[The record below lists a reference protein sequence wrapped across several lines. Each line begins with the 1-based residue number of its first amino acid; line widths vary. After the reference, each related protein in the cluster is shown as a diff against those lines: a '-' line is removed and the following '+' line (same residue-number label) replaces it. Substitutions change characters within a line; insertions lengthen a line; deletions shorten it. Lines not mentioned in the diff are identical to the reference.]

1 VDANV
6 KQKRRW
12 LVEFGLVSLIPM
24 ILLGVYLAQTLAS
37 QARERALGQARAE
50 ARLVSDLALRRVVG
64 DELNPADAVSSEAQ
78 VELARS
84 VSSTRAGTDIAR
96 LTIRDRTGRTVWA
109 DDRMEIGESKRPS
122 EANDAQLGNQVSKI
136 VDLSKNPER
145 EDASLGQVLQVHV
158 PLRAQPGGPPTGT
171 AEVWIPYAGI
181 ARQVQEHTRSLYY
194 AIGIGLFL
202 VWLSIVGVVAGASQ
216 RLRRQAAEKEEQ
228 ALSDDLTGLPNRTM
242 FASLVERQITSNLRR
257 KKMGVV
263 MLMDL
268 DRFKDVNDTLGHH
281 NGDLLLQRIGSRLH
295 SVLRENETVA
305 RLGGDEFAVLLPDV
319 PDRQAVVPVVRR
331 VLKVL
336 EEPVVVGGLALQCE
350 GSVGIAV
357 FPEHGRTVDSVMRAA
372 DVAMYMSKENRSGY
386 EFYDAKRHEHRHD
399 AGRLALIGELRRAMD
414 ETELVLYYQP
424 KVDMKT
430 GRVEGVEA
438 LARWHHP
445 ERGLLSPDEFI
456 PLAERSNLLRPMT
469 LYLLDSAMRQANA
482 WRTRGI
488 DVSVSVNLS
497 MQNLIDMRLPNDLAR
512 LLTSWRLP
520 PGSLELEITESTI
533 MADHRRATAILTR
546 LSKMGVALSIDD
558 FGTGYSSL
566 AYLQNLPVD
575 FIKIDKSFCISM
587 AEGDDGN
594 ATIVQSTID
603 LGHNLGLKVVAEGVE
618 TADAY
623 KTLADLGCDYAQ
635 GFFLSRP
642 LAPDRATIWLEAMA
656 EGQAPRDDDAARE
669 ARERADLE
677 ALNEWVLEAP
687 ADEVEAVIEA
697 EAGVNEGVPAVA
709 DGEAADLG
717 DSPEPDSEP
726 A

>member
-1 VDANV
+1 VDATV

-12 LVEFGLVSLIPM
+12 LIEFSLVSLIPM
-24 ILLGVYLAQTLAS
+24 ILLGYFLMQTLGD
-37 QARERALGQARAE
+37 QARERQLASARSE
-50 ARLVSDLALRRVVG
+50 ARLVSDIAVRRAMGSDIDAAKALTREG
-64 DELNPADAVSSEAQ
+64 QDALGRAVISA
-78 VELARS
+78 
-84 VSSTRAGTDIAR
+84 RAGTDVAR
-96 LTIRDRTGRTVWA
+96 ITVRDRTGTVLWS
-109 DDRMEIGESKRPS
+109 DDRLKIGESDKPPS
-122 EANDAQLGNQVSKI
+122 EARDALYGNTVSKI
-136 VDLSKNPER
+136 VDMSKNPITQ
-145 EDASLGQVLQVHV
+145 DASLGHVLKIYV
-158 PLRAQPGGPPTGT
+158 PLRAEPGGPPVGSS
-171 AEVWIPYAGI
+171 EVWVPYAGI
-181 ARQVQEHTRSLYY
+181 ANQIAKDTKTLNV
-194 AIGIGLFL
+194 AIGVGLLL
-202 VWLSIVGVVAGASQ
+202 VWACIVGVVAGASQ

-228 ALSDDLTGLPNRTM
+228 ALSDGLTGLPNRTM
-242 FASLVERQITSNLRR
+242 FSSLLEKTISATGRR

-295 SVLRENETVA
+295 SVLRETETVA
-305 RLGGDEFAVLLPDV
+305 RLGGDEFAILLPDV

-350 GSVGIAV
+350 GSIGIAI
-357 FPEHGRTVDSVMRAA
+357 FPEHGKTVDSVMRAA
-372 DVAMYMSKENRSGY
+372 DVAMYMAKENRSGY
-386 EFYDAKRHEHRHD
+386 EFYDARRHEHRHD

-424 KVDMKT
+424 KVNMRT
-430 GRVEGVEA
+430 GRAEGVEA

-469 LYLLDSAMRQANA
+469 LYLLDSALRQANA

-488 DVSVSVNLS
+488 AVSVSVNLS

-533 MADHRRATAILTR
+533 MADHRRAMTILTR
-546 LSKMGVALSIDD
+546 LNKMGVALSVDD

-575 FIKIDKSFCISM
+575 SIKIDKSFCISM
-587 AEGDDGN
+587 SEDAGN

-603 LGHNLGLKVVAEGVE
+603 LGHNLGLQVVAEGVE
-618 TADAY
+618 TIEAY
-623 KTLADLGCDYAQ
+623 NKLAELGCDYAQ

-642 LAPDRATIWLEAMA
+642 LAPDKATIWLETMMA
-656 EGQAPRDDDAARE
+656 GEEPREIEPAAPVPVDE
-669 ARERADLE
+669 DLD
-677 ALNEWVLEAP
+677 ALNEWSLEAP
-687 ADEVEAVIEA
+687 ASALALEA
-697 EAGVNEGVPAVA
+697 EAS
-709 DGEAADLG
+709 ADL
-717 DSPEPDSEP
+717 DAEPET
-726 A
+726 AA

>member
-1 VDANV
+1 MDANV

-12 LVEFGLVSLIPM
+12 LIEFALISLVPM
-24 ILLGVYLAQTLAS
+24 VLLGVYLAQTLAS
-37 QARERALGQARAE
+37 QAEERAIASARTE
-50 ARLVSDLALRRVVG
+50 ARLVSDLALRPVLG
-64 DELNPADAVSSEAQ
+64 DRLDPADATGPEEQ
-78 VELARS
+78 GRLDRS
-84 VSSTRAGTDIAR
+84 IQSARAGSDIAR
-96 LTIRDRTGRTVWA
+96 MTIRDRTGTIIWA
-109 DDRMEIGESKRPS
+109 EDPLRIGKGEPP
-122 EANDAQLGNQVSKI
+122 EAAQNAVLGNAVSQV
-136 VDLSKNPER
+136 VDLSKNPEQ
-145 EDASLGQVLQVHV
+145 EDATLGRVLKLFV
-158 PLRAQPGGPPTGT
+158 PLRSEPSGPPTGT
-171 AEVWIPYAGI
+171 SEVWVPYAGI
-181 ARQVQEHTRSLYY
+181 ARQVQEQTRTLYFG
-194 AIGIGLFL
+194 IGIGLFL
-202 VWLSIVGVVAGASQ
+202 VWASLVAVVAGASQ

-242 FASLVERQITSNLRR
+242 FSNLVERTIASNGRR
-257 KKMGVV
+257 KRTGAV

-295 SVLRENETVA
+295 SVLRETETVA
-305 RLGGDEFAVLLPDV
+305 RLGGDEFAILLPEI
-319 PDRQAVVPVVRR
+319 PDRQSVVPVVRR

-350 GSVGIAV
+350 GSLGIAI

-372 DVAMYMSKENRSGY
+372 DVAMYMAKENRSGY
-386 EFYDAKRHEHRHD
+386 EFYDAESHEHRHD

-430 GRVEGVEA
+430 GRAEGVEA

-482 WRTRGI
+482 WRTRGL

-575 FIKIDKSFCISM
+575 FIKIDKSFCMSM
-587 AEGDDGN
+587 AEDAGN

-618 TADAY
+618 TKEAY
-623 KTLADLGCDYAQ
+623 TTLAELGCDYAQ
-635 GFFLSRP
+635 GYFMSRP
-642 LAPDRATIWLEAMA
+642 LAPDKATIWLEAMR
-656 EGQAPRDDDAARE
+656 EGEPPREDDDDDSVD
-669 ARERADLE
+669 RADLE
-677 ALNEWVLEAP
+677 ALNEWALKAP
-687 ADEVEAVIEA
+687 AEDFEAAIAA
-697 EAGVNEGVPAVA
+697 EAAV
-709 DGEAADLG
+709 EE
-717 DSPEPDSEP
+717 PEPDEDERGFEAEP

>member
-12 LVEFGLVSLIPM
+12 LIEFGAISLLPM
-24 ILLGVYLAQTLAS
+24 ILLGVFLAQTLGT
-37 QARERALGQARAE
+37 QARERAVGSARAE

-64 DELNPADAVSSEAQ
+64 DKLDPRDAGTTEAQ
-78 VELARS
+78 IELDRS
-84 VSSTRAGTDIAR
+84 VASTRAGTDIAR
-96 LTIRDRTGRTVWA
+96 LTIRDRTGVVVWA
-109 DDRMEIGESKRPS
+109 DDRLDVGNDKPPS
-122 EANDAQLGNQVSKI
+122 AAHDALLGNSVSRI
-136 VDLSKNPER
+136 VDLSENPESD
-145 EDASLGQVLQVHV
+145 DASLGRVLQVFV
-158 PLRAQPGGPPTGT
+158 PLRSAPDAPATGT
-171 AEVWIPYAGI
+171 AEVWMPYGGI
-181 ARQVQEHTRSLYY
+181 ARQVEEDTRTLYL
-194 AIGIGLFL
+194 AIGFGLLL
-202 VWLSIVGVVAGASQ
+202 VWASIMAVVAGASQ

-242 FASLVERQITSNLRR
+242 FSSLVERTISSNSRR
-257 KKMGVV
+257 KRMGVV

-295 SVLRENETVA
+295 SVLRETETVA
-305 RLGGDEFAVLLPDV
+305 RLGGDEFAILLPEV
-319 PDRQAVVPVVRR
+319 ADRQSVVPVVRR

-372 DVAMYMSKENRSGY
+372 DVAMYMAKENRSGY

-424 KVDMKT
+424 KVNMQT
-430 GRVEGVEA
+430 GRAEGVEA

-445 ERGLLSPDEFI
+445 ERGLLPPDEFI

-469 LYLLDSAMRQANA
+469 LYLLDSALRQANA
-482 WRTRGI
+482 WRSRGI
-488 DVSVSVNLS
+488 EVSVSVNLS
-497 MQNLIDMRLPNDLAR
+497 MQNLIDLRLPNDLAR

-533 MADHRRATAILTR
+533 MADHRRAMTILTR
-546 LSKMGVALSIDD
+546 LSKMGVALSVDD

-575 FIKIDKSFCISM
+575 FIKIDKSFCMSM
-587 AEGDDGN
+587 GEDAGN

-618 TADAY
+618 TQEAY
-623 KTLADLGCDYAQ
+623 TTLAALGCDYAQ
-635 GFFLSRP
+635 GFYLSRP
-642 LAPDRATIWLEAMA
+642 LAPEKATIWLEAMGA
-656 EGQAPRDDDAARE
+656 GQEARTEDEDDYAARI
-669 ARERADLE
+669 AERTDLE
-677 ALNEWVLEAP
+677 ALNEWALEAP
-687 ADEVEAVIEA
+687 SDEIDAARAELPAGDSFSDDDELEAIEA
-697 EAGVNEGVPAVA
+697 DPA
-709 DGEAADLG
+709 
-717 DSPEPDSEP
+717 
-726 A
+726 